1 MTIGLRL
8 ALAAGAALVLL
19 TACGDDSNS
28 AGNRDQTQV
37 NAPDRRTVI
46 STINVEVETVEVVER
61 SIGQVSSRT
70 APSLIAEVDGRI
82 TAVHVDTGERVKRGK
97 LLLEIDPEPYALAL
111 ASARADVRR
120 LEALVHS
127 QGRQL
132 ERQRQLLANGA
143 VTQGTFDTTEGEYR
157 NLQEQLEGARIAVRQ
172 AELDLRNTRVTAP
185 VDAEVDERMVS
196 VGDFS
201 TRGQPL
207 FRLVSQDL
215 LRVRLPFPE
224 TVGARLAV
232 GQTVRMHAPLSAA
245 DVVEGS
251 ISELRPGLMGGSRA
265 VEAIINVANPGSWR
279 DGGSVSAEVVLDQRE
294 SVVVPNQSVVQR
306 PEGQVVYLI
315 EDGTARAQKVR
326 VGVRA
331 RETVEILEG
340 LEGGETIAVDSAGFL
355 TDGADVQVSEGGA
368 Q

>member
-1 MTIGLRL
+1 M
-8 ALAAGAALVLL
+8 
-19 TACGDDSNS
+19 
-28 AGNRDQTQV
+28 
-37 NAPDRRTVI
+37 
-46 STINVEVETVEVVER
+46 
-61 SIGQVSSRT
+61 
-70 APSLIAEVDGRI
+70 
-82 TAVHVDTGERVKRGK
+82 
-97 LLLEIDPEPYALAL
+97 
-111 ASARADVRR
+111 
-120 LEALVHS
+120 
-127 QGRQL
+127 
-132 ERQRQLLANGA
+132 
-143 VTQGTFDTTEGEYR
+143 
-157 NLQEQLEGARIAVRQ
+157 
-172 AELDLRNTRVTAP
+172 
-185 VDAEVDERMVS
+185 
-196 VGDFS
+196 
-201 TRGQPL
+201 
-207 FRLVSQDL
+207 SQDL

-279 DGGSVSAEVVLDQRE
+279 DGGSVNAEVVLDQRE